1 MKITKIII
9 RKLSGTINF
18 DGQFWEERLVRP
30 IDIYKEYEI
39 EQNETNKTGKFLTE
53 SIFIEI
59 YTDNDLSGIAGPIDE
74 QQAFII
80 EKDLSKIILG
90 KNPLAIELLWDQMH
104 RLSVHGRQ
112 GITMQA
118 ISAIDCALWDIK
130 GKYFNTPIYNLIG
143 GPTRNSIPAYA
154 SMLGFNVT
162 DMTLV
167 AERALEY
174 KTKGFD
180 AQKWFFRYG
189 PMSGKEGLKKNIQL
203 VETLRNTLGEDYDI
217 MLDCWQSMDYKYVLD
232 LARNIEP
239 FRPFWLE
246 EVVMPDRIDTY
257 KKIKEK
263 INIPLSGAEHEYT
276 RWGMYRFIEKQ
287 ALDILQPDIYWAGGL
302 SEVIKIA
309 NLASTYDL
317 IIIPHGHSSNVTL
330 HFSLSQIPIHT
341 PYQEY
346 LIKWNFVHQHFL
358 KYPEIPVQGQFG
370 IPRRIGL
377 SMELDQEKIEKEDKV
392 VINN

>member
-9 RKLSGTINF
+9 RKLFGTINF

-30 IDIYKEYEI
+30 IDIYPEYEI
-39 EQNETNKTGKFLTE
+39 EQRETNKKGKFLTE

-80 EKDLSKIILG
+80 EKNLSEIILG
-90 KNPLAIELLWDQMH
+90 KDPLAIELLWDQMH

-143 GPTRNSIPAYA
+143 GPTRNSIPTYA
-154 SMLGFNVT
+154 SMLGFSVT
-162 DMTLV
+162 DMSLV
-167 AERALEY
+167 AERALAY
-174 KTKGFD
+174 KAKGFD

-189 PMSGKEGLKKNIQL
+189 PMSGKEGLKKNIEL

-217 MLDCWQSMDYKYVLD
+217 MLDCWQSMDYQYVLE

-246 EVVMPDRIDTY
+246 EVVMPDRIDIY

-276 RWGMYRFIEKQ
+276 RWGMFRFLEKK

-302 SEVIKIA
+302 SEVMKIA

-317 IIIPHGHSSNVTL
+317 IIIPHGHSSNATL

-341 PYQEY
+341 PYQEF
-346 LIKWNFVHQHFL
+346 LIKWNIVHQHFL
-358 KYPEIPVQGQFG
+358 KYPEIPVQGQFR
-370 IPRRIGL
+370 IPTRNGL
-377 SMELDQEKIEKEDKV
+377 SMELDQEKVEKEDKV

>member
-9 RKLSGTINF
+9 RKLFGTINF

-30 IDIYKEYEI
+30 IDIYPEYEI
-39 EQNETNKTGKFLTE
+39 EQRETNKKGKFLTE

-346 LIKWNFVHQHFL
+346 LIKWNIVHQHFL
-358 KYPEIPVQGQFG
+358 KCPEIPVQGQFR
-370 IPRRIGL
+370 IPTGIGL
-377 SMELDQEKIEKEDKV
+377 SMELDQEKIEKEEKV

>member
-9 RKLSGTINF
+9 RKLFGTINF

-30 IDIYKEYEI
+30 IDIYPEYEI
-39 EQNETNKTGKFLTE
+39 EQGEAKKKGKFLTE

-80 EKDLSKIILG
+80 EKNLSEIILG
-90 KNPLAIELLWDQMH
+90 KDPLAIELLWDQMH

-154 SMLGFNVT
+154 SMLGFSVT
-162 DMTLV
+162 DMSLV
-167 AERALEY
+167 AERALAY
-174 KTKGFD
+174 KAKGFD

-189 PMSGKEGLKKNIQL
+189 PMSGKEGLKKNIEL

-217 MLDCWQSMDYKYVLD
+217 MLDCWQSMDYQYVLE

-246 EVVMPDRIDTY
+246 EVVMPDRIDIY

-276 RWGMYRFIEKQ
+276 RWGMFRFLEKK

-302 SEVIKIA
+302 SEVMKIA
-309 NLASTYDL
+309 SLASTYDL
-317 IIIPHGHSSNVTL
+317 LIIPHGHSSNATL

-341 PYQEY
+341 PYQEF
-346 LIKWNFVHQHFL
+346 LIKWNIVHQHFL
-358 KYPEIPVQGQFG
+358 KYPEIPVQGQFR
-370 IPRRIGL
+370 IPTRAGL
-377 SMELDQEKIEKEDKV
+377 SMELDQEKVEKEDKV

>member
-39 EQNETNKTGKFLTE
+39 EQNETKKTGKFLTE

-80 EKDLSKIILG
+80 EKNLSKIILG
-90 KNPLAIELLWDQMH
+90 KDPLAIELLWDQMH

-130 GKYFNTPIYNLIG
+130 GKYFNTPVYNLIG

-154 SMLGFNVT
+154 SMLGFSVT
-162 DMTLV
+162 DMSLV
-167 AERALEY
+167 AERALKY
-174 KTKGFD
+174 KSKGFN

-189 PMSGKEGLKKNIQL
+189 PMSGKEGLKKNIEL

-232 LARNIEP
+232 LARAIEP

-246 EVVMPDRIDTY
+246 EVVMPDRVDIY
-257 KKIKEK
+257 KKIKDK
-263 INIPLSGAEHEYT
+263 VNIPLSGAEHEYT

>member
-9 RKLSGTINF
+9 RKLFGTINF
-18 DGQFWEERLVRP
+18 DGQFWEERLVKP
-30 IDIYKEYEI
+30 VDIYKEYEI
-39 EQNETNKTGKFLTE
+39 DQTETKKSGKFLTE

-112 GITMQA
+112 GITMHA

-130 GKYFNTPIYNLIG
+130 GKYFNSPIYNLIG

-232 LARNIEP
+232 LARAIEP

-358 KYPEIPVQGQFG
+358 KYPEIPVQGQFE
-370 IPRRIGL
+370 IPKRIGL
-377 SMELDQEKIEKEDKV
+377 SMELDQEKIEKEDKI

>member
-9 RKLSGTINF
+9 RKLFGTINF

-39 EQNETNKTGKFLTE
+39 EQNETKKTGKFLTE

-112 GITMQA
+112 GITMHA

-130 GKYFNTPIYNLIG
+130 GKYFNSPIYNLIG

-174 KTKGFD
+174 KTKGFN

-189 PMSGKEGLKKNIQL
+189 PMSGKEGLKKNIEL

-302 SEVIKIA
+302 SEVMKIA

-317 IIIPHGHSSNVTL
+317 ITIPHGHSSNATL

-358 KYPEIPVQGQFG
+358 KYPEIPVQGQFE
-370 IPRRIGL
+370 IPKRIGL
-377 SMELDQEKIEKEDKV
+377 SMELDQEKIEKEDKI

>member
-9 RKLSGTINF
+9 RKLFGTINF
-18 DGQFWEERLVRP
+18 DGQFWEERLVKP
-30 IDIYKEYEI
+30 VDIYKEYEI
-39 EQNETNKTGKFLTE
+39 DQTETKKSGKFLTE

-118 ISAIDCALWDIK
+118 ISAIDRALWDIK

-180 AQKWFFRYG
+180 AQNGFLD
-189 PMSGKEGLKKNIQL
+189 MVLCLGKKG
-203 VETLRNTLGEDYDI
+203 
-217 MLDCWQSMDYKYVLD
+217 
-232 LARNIEP
+232 
-239 FRPFWLE
+239 
-246 EVVMPDRIDTY
+246 
-257 KKIKEK
+257 
-263 INIPLSGAEHEYT
+263 
-276 RWGMYRFIEKQ
+276 
-287 ALDILQPDIYWAGGL
+287 
-302 SEVIKIA
+302 
-309 NLASTYDL
+309 
-317 IIIPHGHSSNVTL
+317 
-330 HFSLSQIPIHT
+330 
-341 PYQEY
+341 
-346 LIKWNFVHQHFL
+346 
-358 KYPEIPVQGQFG
+358 
-370 IPRRIGL
+370 
-377 SMELDQEKIEKEDKV
+377 
-392 VINN
+392 

>member
-9 RKLSGTINF
+9 RKLFGTINF

-30 IDIYKEYEI
+30 IDIYPEYEI
-39 EQNETNKTGKFLTE
+39 EQGEAKKKGKFLTE

-80 EKDLSKIILG
+80 EKNLSEIILG
-90 KNPLAIELLWDQMH
+90 KDPLAIELLWDQMH

-162 DMTLV
+162 DMSLV
-167 AERALEY
+167 AERALVY
-174 KTKGFD
+174 KEKGFD

-189 PMSGKEGLKKNIQL
+189 PMSGKEGLKKNIEL

-246 EVVMPDRIDTY
+246 EVVMPDRIDIY

-276 RWGMYRFIEKQ
+276 RWGMFRFLEKK
-287 ALDILQPDIYWAGGL
+287 ALDILQPDIHWAGGL
-302 SEVIKIA
+302 SEVMKIA
-309 NLASTYDL
+309 SLASTYDL
-317 IIIPHGHSSNVTL
+317 IIIPHGHSSNATL

-341 PYQEY
+341 PYQEF
-346 LIKWNFVHQHFL
+346 LIKWNIVHQHFL
-358 KYPEIPVQGQFG
+358 KYPEIPVQGQFR
-370 IPRRIGL
+370 IPTRAGL
-377 SMELDQEKIEKEDKV
+377 SMELDQEKVEKEDKV

>member
-9 RKLSGTINF
+9 RKLFGTINF

-30 IDIYKEYEI
+30 IDIYPEYEI
-39 EQNETNKTGKFLTE
+39 EQRETNKKGKFLTE

-80 EKDLSKIILG
+80 EKNLSEIILG
-90 KNPLAIELLWDQMH
+90 KDPLAIELLWDQMH

-154 SMLGFNVT
+154 SMLGFSVT
-162 DMTLV
+162 DMSLV
-167 AERALEY
+167 AERALAY
-174 KTKGFD
+174 KAKGFD

-189 PMSGKEGLKKNIQL
+189 PMSGKEGLKKNIEL

-217 MLDCWQSMDYKYVLD
+217 MLDCWQSMDYQYVLE

-246 EVVMPDRIDTY
+246 EVVMPDRIDIY

-276 RWGMYRFIEKQ
+276 RWGMFRFLEKK

-302 SEVIKIA
+302 SEVMKIA

-317 IIIPHGHSSNVTL
+317 IIIPHGHSSNATL

-341 PYQEY
+341 PYQEF
-346 LIKWNFVHQHFL
+346 LIKWNIVHQHFL
-358 KYPEIPVQGQFG
+358 KYPEIPVQGQFR
-370 IPRRIGL
+370 IPTRNGL
-377 SMELDQEKIEKEDKV
+377 SMELDQEKVEKEDKV

>member
-9 RKLSGTINF
+9 RKLFGTINF

-30 IDIYKEYEI
+30 IDIYPEYEI
-39 EQNETNKTGKFLTE
+39 EQRETNKKGKFLTE

-80 EKDLSKIILG
+80 EKNLSEIILG
-90 KNPLAIELLWDQMH
+90 KDPLAIELLWDQMH

-154 SMLGFNVT
+154 SMLGFSVT
-162 DMTLV
+162 DMSLV
-167 AERALEY
+167 AERALAY
-174 KTKGFD
+174 KAKGFD

-189 PMSGKEGLKKNIQL
+189 PMSGKEGLKKNIEL

-217 MLDCWQSMDYKYVLD
+217 MLDCWQSMDYQYVLE

-246 EVVMPDRIDTY
+246 EVVMPDRIDIY

-276 RWGMYRFIEKQ
+276 RWGMFRFLEKK

-302 SEVIKIA
+302 SEVMKIA

-317 IIIPHGHSSNVTL
+317 IIIPHGHSSNATL
-330 HFSLSQIPIHT
+330 HFSLSQIPINT
-341 PYQEY
+341 PYQEF
-346 LIKWNFVHQHFL
+346 LIKWNIVHQHFL
-358 KYPEIPVQGQFG
+358 KYPEIPVQGQFR
-370 IPRRIGL
+370 IPTRNGL
-377 SMELDQEKIEKEDKV
+377 SMELDQEKVEKEDKV